1 MPLIDVNGTK
11 LFYDFTGP
19 ADAPVVAFSNSLGT
33 TAEMWDHVVRP
44 LASTFRCLRYDT
56 CGHGRSPARSG
67 PVTVRMLAD
76 DLAALMDALGVAR
89 AHVVGLSLGGM
100 TAQALAIH
108 HPGKVADLVLM
119 ATAAYLP
126 PAENWHARAKAVRAG
141 GMRAIVDAV
150 MARWFTPA
158 VDPARLAWYRGLF
171 LGIDPEGYAACCE
184 AIAAMDLRPD
194 LGRVSASTLVVAGS
208 DDPVTDVA
216 GSRALAAAIPGARF
230 AVVEN
235 ASHLLAIERADETA
249 ALLKGFLPAIP
260 AAPDG
265 TLASGYA
272 NRKAVL
278 GIDHVQRSAAAAGPF
293 ARPWQEFITR
303 IAWGETWGDPTLPWK
318 TRSLVTLAMMV
329 ALGREAEFKLH
340 LKPALKNGVSP
351 DELRALLL
359 HAAVYAGVPAVN
371 GAFAAVRETLGE
383 DFGKDK
389 PE

>member
-1 MPLIDVNGTK
+1 MPLIDANGTK

-19 ADAPVVAFSNSLGT
+19 ADAPVVVFSNSLGT

-44 LASTFRCLRYDT
+44 LATTFRCLRYDT
-56 CGHGRSPARSG
+56 CGHGRSPARPG

-119 ATAAYLP
+119 ATAAHLP
-126 PAENWHARAKAVRAG
+126 PAENWHARAKAVREG

-158 VDPARLAWYRGLF
+158 ADPARLAYYRGLF
-171 LGIDPEGYAACCE
+171 LGIDPQGYAACCE

-194 LGRVSASTLVVAGS
+194 LKRISASTLVVAGS

-216 GSRALAAAIPGARF
+216 GSRTLSAAIPGARF
-230 AVVEN
+230 AVVDN
-235 ASHLLAIERADETA
+235 ASHLLAIERAEATA
-249 ALLKGFLPAIP
+249 DLLKGFLPAIP

-265 TLASGYA
+265 ALAAGYA

-293 ARPWQEFITR
+293 ALPWQEFITR
-303 IAWGETWGDPTLPWK
+303 IAWGETWGNPTLPWK

-340 LKPALKNGVSP
+340 LKPALKNGVSA
-351 DELRALLL
+351 DELRALLM

-371 GAFAAVRETLGE
+371 GAFGMVRETLGE
-383 DFGKDK
+383 DFGKEK